1 MSALERNLAAL
12 AARWPALAASLKPSE
27 SLEPVRTASGEIT
40 ARLPSPGGAIGA
52 WLASRFDPSAEAR
65 RSAAACLSSGKDTVV
80 LLGLGLGYLAE
91 ALLAADGS
99 LKVIACEADPG
110 ILAACLAAR
119 DLSAL
124 LADERLSLVVGG
136 DPGAIGWALES
147 LGARDAALASTP
159 ALVERSAGW
168 YAALREAL
176 ERWRDKEKVNELT
189 LRRFGRLW
197 VRNLARNSAEPG
209 RRRGIA
215 GLAGAFAGFPALV
228 LAAGPTLDE
237 ALPFL
242 AELRRRALVIAV
254 DTTLPSLAAAGIESD
269 FVVVADPQY
278 WNARHLDR
286 ARVSSSVIVTE
297 AAVHPATFRLAAR
310 AFALCSSLYP
320 LGRFLEEGSG
330 DAKGRLGAG
339 GSVATGAWDFAR
351 ILGCAPVYFA
361 GLDLAFPGMR
371 THARASRFEQHALNS
386 GHRLDP
392 AASGLFRAARSGQPF
407 QARSAEGG
415 EVTSSRALALYAA
428 WFEARL
434 ARHPETPTY
443 RLSGAG
449 LAIAGMGLAT
459 SGEALGHPAVREDLD
474 ARLESIAAGWAA
486 PPPGGPEGV
495 ERARAEL
502 LDLLAETRDAALAA
516 AATAREARETLRSG
530 RSAER
535 ALRELDRV
543 DRALL
548 SSRARDLVGFLYPT
562 PEELGLSRSASL
574 EESLETSARIYG
586 SIAESA
592 AWHLGLLES
601 HRAPALR
608 D

>member
-1 MSALERNLAAL
+1 MSHFERNLAAL
-12 AARWPALAASLKPSE
+12 EARWPALAASLAPPE
-27 SLEPVRTASGEIT
+27 ALEPVPTASGELT
-40 ARLPSPGGAIGA
+40 ARLPGSDGKSGA
-52 WLASRFDPSAEAR
+52 WLASRIDPRAEAR
-65 RSAAACLSSGKDTVV
+65 RAAAACLSSRKDAVV

-91 ALLAADGS
+91 ALLAADGE
-99 LKVIACEADPG
+99 LKVIACEADSA
-110 ILAACLAAR
+110 LFAACLGVR

-124 LADERLSLVVGG
+124 LADGRLSLVVGG

-147 LGARDAALASTP
+147 LGAREAALASTP
-159 ALVERSAGW
+159 ALAERSAGW

-176 ERWRDKEKVNELT
+176 ERWLDKERVNERT

-197 VRNLARNSAEPG
+197 VRNLSRNAAEPG

-242 AELRRRALVIAV
+242 AELRRRALLIAV
-254 DTTLPSLAAAGIESD
+254 DTALPSLAAAGIESD

-286 ARVSSSVIVTE
+286 ARVTSSIIVTE
-297 AAVHPATFRLAAR
+297 AAVHPATFRLDAR
-310 AFALCSSLYP
+310 AFALASSLYP
-320 LGRFLEEGSG
+320 LGRFLEDASG

-351 ILGCAPVYFA
+351 ILGCAPVFFA

-371 THARASRFEQHALNS
+371 THARASRFEQRALDS
-386 GHRLDP
+386 GRRLAP
-392 AASGLFRAARSGQPF
+392 AALALFRAAVSGQPF
-407 QARSAEGG
+407 AARSAEGG
-415 EVTSSRALALYAA
+415 EVASGRALALYAA
-428 WFEARL
+428 WFESRL
-434 ARHPETPTY
+434 ARHPETPTS

-449 LAIAGMGLAT
+449 LAIAGMGT
-459 SGEALGHPAVREDLD
+459 SAPGEVLRLPDLRGDLD
-474 ARLESIAAGWAA
+474 ARLESIAAEWSV
-486 PPPGGPEGV
+486 PPPGGSEGV

-502 LDLLAETRDAALAA
+502 LELFARTRDAALAA
-516 AATAREARETLRSG
+516 ASTAAAARRAVRTG
-530 RSAER
+530 RAADR
-535 ALRELDRV
+535 ALRELDRA

-548 SSRARDLVGFLYPT
+548 SSRAKDLVGFLYPT
-562 PEELGLSRSASL
+562 PEELGLSRSANL
-574 EESLETSARIYG
+574 DESLEASERIYG

-592 AWHLGLLES
+592 AWHLDLLEAGP
-601 HRAPALR
+601 APA
-608 D
+608 